1 MAAKGKTRSRL
12 AALNIRLDR
21 NSRTPL
27 WRQVEKAILRKVAS
41 EEFLAGDRLPGMRA
55 MAAELGVSMDT
66 VKKVLAELADAG
78 VVVSHPR
85 SGVAIARADEA
96 AKPGASRRT
105 EPAALLRPLNGRAT
119 HAASVFG
126 GWTPKIAEGRLFMP
140 YVPAMNAVLDQ
151 EWLRISSVVARAP
164 WHNSFYGHPAG
175 LPLLRKAIAENFRLK
190 FGTEVDPDNVVVT
203 SGTVQALALC
213 ACLLFEQGD
222 SLWVEAPSSRTF
234 AEVLPFWG
242 IKANPMPV
250 DDDGA
255 NIAFAAAAFPQAR
268 GAFVTSASQM
278 PIGVPL
284 SQSRREALVAW
295 ALATRSYIIEDATGS
310 DISLDGRNHP
320 PIATLPGAERCT
332 ICILSFSMKFFPDL
346 KIACMIVPPQL
357 AAAFSGGKLMFDRNT
372 SARSQEIMA
381 RFFASDAWASYE
393 RRVVRRF
400 RAGFRT
406 LRDAAAEALSDFGR
420 ITNTCCGGHTALLLK
435 PALKDTDVSRRLD
448 ELGISALPISRYW
461 GAEESHNGLLLGF
474 GSFAEEEIRR
484 GIDAIAQACSSAAD
498 NALAQVQ

>member
-1 MAAKGKTRSRL
+1 MAAKGKARSRL

-41 EEFLAGDRLPGMRA
+41 EELLAGDRLPGMRA
-55 MAAELGVSMDT
+55 MA
-66 VKKVLAELADAG
+66 AELADAG

-222 SLWVEAPSSRTF
+222 SIWVEAPSSRTF

-295 ALATRSYIIEDATGS
+295 ALGRVGLLPRGPLAALVLLVAFLALQGISDGVVGFGPLSLDLPGELYATPWLSWLGLPDATFSSGDYYPLLPYLALYFCGAAMGAWWS
-310 DISLDGRNHP
+310 GRGYP
-320 PIATLPGAERCT
+320 EW
-332 ICILSFSMKFFPDL
+332 
-346 KIACMIVPPQL
+346 
-357 AAAFSGGKLMFDRNT
+357 
-372 SARSQEIMA
+372 AR
-381 RFFASDAWASYE
+381 
-393 RRVVRRF
+393 
-400 RAGFRT
+400 RANVAPLNFV
-406 LRDAAAEALSDFGR
+406 GR
-420 ITNTCCGGHTALLLK
+420 H
-435 PALKDTDVSRRLD
+435 
-448 ELGISALPISRYW
+448 
-461 GAEESHNGLLLGF
+461 
-474 GSFAEEEIRR
+474 
-484 GIDAIAQACSSAAD
+484 
-498 NALAQVQ
+498 ALAVYVIHQPVLLALCALVG